1 MGTSTSLLDAI
12 TEFAAHV
19 SPDAVGAVVEQLR
32 KGHGVSTS
40 SSAMLPIQQR
50 LHATA
55 RAKFE
60 RVIQAWRQDAGQI
73 TPVELAASIEGALY
87 QATRLHRE
95 SSVELVWSGPA
106 TPWSGLRSTEQAL
119 LELINAARRSL
130 FIVTFAAYK
139 VDGLVSAIESAMARG
154 VRVSFLLESRE
165 ESAGKVTFDPAVAL
179 ALSRLKGVTTYVWPS
194 SRRPRSSQGQHGSL
208 HAKFMVADDE
218 VLLVSSAN
226 LTDYAMNLNVEL
238 GTLIRGGDA
247 PKQAAAN
254 LAALVRD
261 GVFRPM
267 TVANPTS
274 EK

>member
-12 TEFAAHV
+12 TEFSAQV
-19 SPDAVGAVVEQLR
+19 SPDAVAAVVEQLR
-32 KGHGVSTS
+32 QAHGAAKS
-40 SSAMLPIQQR
+40 SFAMLPIQQR

-60 RVIQAWRQDAGQI
+60 RVIEAWRQDAGQFSL
-73 TPVELAASIEGALY
+73 VELAASIEGALY

-130 FIVTFAAYK
+130 FVVTFAAYK
-139 VDGLVSAIESAMARG
+139 VDGLVSAIESAIARG

-179 ALSRLKGVTTYVWPS
+179 PLSRLNGVATYVWPA

-208 HAKFMVADDE
+208 HAKFMLADED
-218 VLLVSSAN
+218 VLFLSSAN

-238 GTLIRGGDA
+238 GALIRGGDA

-254 LAALVRD
+254 LAALVRN
-261 GVFRPM
+261 GVFCPLN
-267 TVANPTS
+267 VVNPTPD
-274 EK
+274 K

>member
-1 MGTSTSLLDAI
+1 MGTSKSLLDAI
-12 TEFAAHV
+12 TEFSAHV
-19 SPDAVGAVVEQLR
+19 SPDAVETVVEQLR
-32 KGHGVSTS
+32 RVHGTAKT

-60 RVIQAWRQDAGQI
+60 RVIEEWRQDAGQI
-73 TPVELAASIEGALY
+73 TLAELAASIEGALY
-87 QATRLHRE
+87 QATRLHGE

-119 LELINAARRSL
+119 LELINTARRSL

-154 VRVSFLLESRE
+154 VHVSFLLESRE

-179 ALSRLKGVTTYVWPS
+179 ALSRLKGVATYVWPS

-208 HAKFMVADDE
+208 HAKFMLADDE
-218 VLLVSSAN
+218 VLFLSSAN
-226 LTDYAMNLNVEL
+226 LTDYAMNLNVE
-238 GTLIRGGDA
+238 
-247 PKQAAAN
+247 
-254 LAALVRD
+254 
-261 GVFRPM
+261 
-267 TVANPTS
+267 
-274 EK
+274 

>member
-19 SPDAVGAVVEQLR
+19 SPDAVATVVEQLR
-32 KGHGVSTS
+32 QAHGTAKS
-40 SSAMLPIQQR
+40 SFAMLPIQQR

-60 RVIQAWRQDAGQI
+60 RIIEAWRQHAGQI
-73 TPVELAASIEGALY
+73 TLAELAASIEGALY
-87 QATRLHRE
+87 QATRLHGE

-119 LELINAARRSL
+119 LELINTARWSL

-139 VDGLVSAIESAMARG
+139 VDGLVSAIESAMVRG
-154 VRVSFLLESRE
+154 VYVSFLLESRE

-179 ALSRLKGVTTYVWPS
+179 ALSRFKGVATYVWPS
-194 SRRPRSSQGQHGSL
+194 SHRPRSSQGQHGSL
-208 HAKFMVADDE
+208 HAKFMLADDE
-218 VLLVSSAN
+218 VLFLSSAN

-238 GTLIRGGDA
+238 GALIRGGDA

-254 LAALVRD
+254 LAALVRN
-261 GVFRPM
+261 GVFCPM
-267 TVANPTS
+267 SVANATPV
-274 EK
+274 K